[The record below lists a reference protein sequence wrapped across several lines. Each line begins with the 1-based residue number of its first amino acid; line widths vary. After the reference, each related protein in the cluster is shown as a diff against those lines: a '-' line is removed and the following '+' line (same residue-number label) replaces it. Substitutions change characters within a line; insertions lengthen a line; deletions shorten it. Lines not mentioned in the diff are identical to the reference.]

1 MYPVLYYSSVY
12 NKNITR
18 ILMQQ

>member
-18 ILMQQ
+18 ILMQK